1 VPVGL
6 INVLLVATKEL
17 YMCETNGI
25 NHLGLSVLDL
35 DKSVSFFV
43 DGLGWEESGRDNSYP
58 RSAVSDG
65 KVRLTLWQVD
75 RNLDVQHFHR
85 RKNNIGLHHLALEV
99 TSEEKLNEVH
109 AKLTSNPEVSI
120 EFEPELVGSGPRKH
134 MMCNEPG
141 GIRIEFIWLGN

>member
-1 VPVGL
+1 
-6 INVLLVATKEL
+6 
-17 YMCETNGI
+17 MSDTNGL

-35 DKSVSFFV
+35 DKTVSFFV
-43 DGLGWEESGRDNSYP
+43 DGLGWEESGRDDTYP

-75 RNLDVQHFHR
+75 HELDVQGFHR
-85 RKNNIGLHHLALEV
+85 RKNIGLHHLALEV
-99 TSEEKLNEVH
+99 SSEEKLNELH
-109 AKLTSNPEVSI
+109 AKLSSRSEVSI

-141 GIRIEFIWLGN
+141 GIRIEFIWPGN